1 MFEAEKLSSVY
12 GVRCMCDGDAD
23 MILELCLSNDQYY
36 RYCGR
41 QPSRELILD
50 DLNVTPHGIPVSSK
64 YYVGFFEEGG
74 RLAAVMD
81 LIDGYPDRETAYI
94 GFFMVR
100 KDLQGRNVGT
110 GIVGEVCGYVR
121 QKGMTRMM
129 LGIDKDNPQSN
140 HIWKKNGFSVVREV
154 RQEQGTVLVAEKV
167 L

>member
-12 GVRCMCDGDAD
+12 SVRCMCDGDAD

-50 DLNVTPHGIPVSSK
+50 DLHVTPPGIPVSSK
-64 YYVGFFEEGG
+64 YYVGFFEECG

-81 LIDGYPDRETAYI
+81 LIDGYPDSETAYI

-110 GIVGEVCGYVR
+110 GIVGEVFGYVR

-140 HIWKKNGFSVVREV
+140 HFWKKNGFSVVREV

>member
-12 GVRCMCDGDAD
+12 SVRCMCDGDAD

-50 DLNVTPHGIPVSSK
+50 DLHVTPPGMPVSSK

-81 LIDGYPDRETAYI
+81 LIDGYPDSETAYI

-110 GIVGEVCGYVR
+110 GIVGEVFGYVR

-140 HIWKKNGFSVVREV
+140 HFWKKNGFSVVREV